1 MRTLDLLH
9 RWAGGLIGLLLAL
22 LGLTGTIL
30 VHRDAWVMLP
40 GAGAPLVSDV
50 AQVGPVVAGLLADP
64 ASRPQSIIF
73 ADDGFGLHR
82 LRTGSGAGAYADQS
96 GAIVSRWD
104 SEWARPELWLADLHK
119 HLLSGD
125 VGETV
130 GGIAAL
136 IGLFLIIS
144 GIILWWK
151 LRFTFS
157 FRLWPARLSRPAI
170 IRQHRDFGV
179 VAAPLLFLSC
189 LTGVMLT
196 LPPVRDVLLSPFI
209 SSAERKAAMAVPA
222 VKGGALAPG
231 LDWAAMLAEARSR
244 FPDGEF
250 RVLTLPRRPG
260 ELISLRL
267 RRPVEWLPNGRTMVW
282 FQPETGAVVDTRDA
296 ETLPLGARI
305 FNLAYPLHAAK
316 VGGLAFRLVMSV
328 SGLALVLLGTLAV
341 WSFWFRRP
349 APQRA
354 PASRKK
360 KPTP

>member
-30 VHRDAWVMLP
+30 VHKDAWVMLP
-40 GAGAPLVSDV
+40 GAGDALVSDV
-50 AQVGPVVAGLLADP
+50 AQVGPAIAGLLADP
-64 ASRPQSIIF
+64 ATRPQSIIF
-73 ADDGFGLHR
+73 ADDDFGLHR
-82 LRTGSGAGAYADQS
+82 LRAGGGAGAYADQS
-96 GAIVSRWD
+96 GAIVTRWN
-104 SEWARPELWLADLHK
+104 SEWARPELWLSDLHQ
-119 HLLSGD
+119 HLMAGD
-125 VGETV
+125 VGETIA
-130 GGIAAL
+130 GIAAL
-136 IGLFLIIS
+136 IGLFFIIS

-151 LRFTFS
+151 LRFTFT
-157 FRLWPARLSRPAI
+157 FRLWPARMTRPAI

-179 VAAPLLFLSC
+179 VMAPLLFLSC
-189 LTGVMLT
+189 LTAVMLT

-267 RRPVEWLPNGRTMVW
+267 RRPMEWLPNGRTMVW

-305 FNLAYPLHAAK
+305 YNLAYPLHAAT

-328 SGLALVLLGTLAV
+328 SGLALALLGTLAV
-341 WSFWFRRP
+341 WTFWFRRP

-354 PASRKK
+354 PAKRKQA
-360 KPTP
+360 TA